1 MRSAIIAWAAS
12 MAVICTVAACHRD
25 AGGTENAA
33 LVSNE
38 QIRNHAFLQCMYD
51 DAYFPKH
58 LVDKGKQILVRLA
71 ARIEREK
78 PADEAALY
86 VLTHAATDD
95 FNRLAEEFFD
105 ADSEIETGAR
115 ECIASDFAFIAKAY
129 GFAKADVEEL
139 IATRDW

>member
-1 MRSAIIAWAAS
+1 MRSAITAWAAS
-12 MAVICTVAACHRD
+12 MAVICTVTACHRD
-25 AGGTENAA
+25 TGGTENAVP
-33 LVSNE
+33 VSNE
-38 QIRNHAFLQCMYD
+38 QIRKHAFLQCMYD

-58 LVDKGKQILVRLA
+58 LVDKGKQILLRLC
-71 ARIEREK
+71 ARIEQEK

-115 ECIASDFAFIAKAY
+115 ECCLHRQSLWLR
-129 GFAKADVEEL
+129 E
-139 IATRDW
+139 R